1 MYDTYSFIESRN
13 ALTSPSSPGVC
24 GHLQAITVTI
34 GTERGPLTDFD
45 EISTAANMANDAL
58 DRQVRARDA
67 TSRAPPRPTP
77 QPARPGPRHASAI
90 RARFS
95 WPDVARRGR
104 RAARHQGGM
113 VRHAAGPVAP
123 SGAAPRHLVRALRRL
138 PFLSYAI
145 RIAFK

>member
-58 DRQVRARDA
+58 GRQ
-67 TSRAPPRPTP
+67 
-77 QPARPGPRHASAI
+77 
-90 RARFS
+90 
-95 WPDVARRGR
+95 
-104 RAARHQGGM
+104 AAM
-113 VRHAAGPVAP
+113 AAGLEP
-123 SGAAPRHLVRALRRL
+123 SILRAKL
-138 PFLSYAI
+138 
-145 RIAFK
+145 